1 VCVHKLLDGKLKSGV
16 RLAIHDLPGLNDSKT
31 SNVYHPYVIENFHRY
46 DIILFVVDVISA
58 LNTSDEKSILNLILR
73 GIIDNKEK
81 HDTET
86 ELMVII
92 NKCDEMEIID
102 NNSHEARPINDEYK
116 SMVDQVRNIITD
128 TANTMRMSNPIRFV
142 CLSAEDAYIYRM
154 YQRDSLCLIDA
165 KHRNKFG
172 VNEFGKNQWNKM
184 NEKQKNDA
192 FNKCM
197 TRENIAGATE
207 LAGFTYFDWKLG
219 NILTHEKQFIYLIN
233 HLIYEVKMIKM
244 NALKPGD
251 QIDKQLE
258 EFAVVRE
265 KLVILCSKYGK
276 NFNECKFFQD
286 KFTAFMSEFFAVNA
300 NFLIPLK
307 PTHEDL
313 PTYTVSDS
321 LKGILGTI
329 ISKFKSWM
337 NPEHG
342 DKYLIV
348 KENIDKYLHQVIV
361 SHSTPYDEIVI
372 NLEKFNDPVMRGNA
386 ITYLCSN
393 MCSYDFI
400 MRLRTTEDREIANKI
415 GKTIEQLNP
424 DCTAIQWCD
433 YICKNIL
440 IATNWVKKFGQT
452 QCVDSFEIMQVFNGY
467 HIHSKLRTAQICVDI
482 EITKNV
488 NIHSLN
494 ECNIKQRLNDVKKW
508 ALKNAEIQNG
518 FQFPAILLD
527 FCLNKLSKNY
537 PNHVVNLDE
546 FYGVSREFVNTE
558 VDIFYA
564 LHADSECDP

>member
-165 KHRNKFG
+165 KHRNKYG

-265 KLVILCSKYGK
+265 KLVLLCSKYGK
-276 NFNECKFFQD
+276 KFNECKFFQD
-286 KFTAFMSEFFAVNA
+286 KFTAFMSEFFAVNQQ
-300 NFLIPLK
+300 FLIPLK
-307 PTHEDL
+307 PSHDDL
-313 PTYTVSDS
+313 STYTVSDS

-342 DKYLIV
+342 DKFSIV
-348 KENIDKYLHQVIV
+348 KENIDKYLHQVV
-361 SHSTPYDEIVI
+361 VCHSTPYDEIVM
-372 NLEKFNDPVMRGNA
+372 NLEKFNDPVMRDNA

-400 MRLRTTEDREIANKI
+400 TKAQMDQDEKIANKI
-415 GKTIEQLNP
+415 IQTIKQLKP
-424 DCTAIQWCD
+424 GCTATEWCN
-433 YICKNIL
+433 YVCKNIL
-440 IATNWVKKFGQT
+440 IIVTT
-452 QCVDSFEIMQVFNGY
+452 HRVDSFEIMQVFEKY
-467 HIHSKLRTAQICVDI
+467 HIHSNLRIMQKYREVDVAG
-482 EITKNV
+482 NV
-488 NIHSLN
+488 KIHSSKEYDIKQQLN
-494 ECNIKQRLNDVKKW
+494 EVKKW
-508 ALKNAEIQNG
+508 ALRNAQIQNG
-518 FQFPAILLD
+518 FQFPASLLD
-527 FCLNKLSKNY
+527 FCLKKLSEEY
-537 PNHVVNLDE
+537 PKHVVDLDVFHGVPCE
-546 FYGVSREFVNTE
+546 FANTE

-564 LHADSECDP
+564 SNVIDAPDSEDWV